1 MSNLYEKAGKRNS
14 PLNTVKLADRAIP
27 TSGQSAPYGPPRM
40 PKLNLETGEY
50 IEGTTGTYPF
60 QWKTPASL
68 AETVRDNPST
78 YSPPQMPTQT
88 EYGTAGTFQTKAPG
102 LASTTHDDILEFNTS
117 ALSNSN
123 APTISAYSPTTLNNS
138 LSPTISAYNRGT
150 VLNRFNQGS
159 IFALGPA
166 ASGPSMDVGLAATD
180 YRARTAGN
188 RETKSW
194 N

>member
-1 MSNLYEKAGKRNS
+1 MLFRSTNDGEWSIPKGHVHVNET
-14 PLNTVKLADRAIP
+14 PVKGAVR
-27 TSGQSAPYGPPRM
+27 
-40 PKLNLETGEY
+40 E
-50 IEGTTGTYPF
+50 
-60 QWKTPASL
+60 L
-68 AETVRDNPST
+68 AEETKIYIPESELELVSFGMRTKSD
-78 YSPPQMPTQT
+78 
-88 EYGTAGTFQTKAPG
+88 GTFQTKAPG

-188 RETKSW
+188 RETKS
-194 N
+194 

>member
-68 AETVRDNPST
+68 AETARDNPST
-78 YSPPQMPTQT
+78 YSPPQMPTKT
-88 EYGTAGTFQTKAPG
+88 APGTVGTFQHMRAASLESIVRDDITSFTP
-102 LASTTHDDILEFNTS
+102 STT
-117 ALSNSN
+117 LS
-123 APTISAYSPTTLNNS
+123 
-138 LSPTISAYNRGT
+138 
-150 VLNRFNQGS
+150 RFNQGS

-166 ASGPSMDVGLAATD
+166 TSGPSMDVGLAATD

-188 RETKSW
+188 RETES
-194 N
+194 